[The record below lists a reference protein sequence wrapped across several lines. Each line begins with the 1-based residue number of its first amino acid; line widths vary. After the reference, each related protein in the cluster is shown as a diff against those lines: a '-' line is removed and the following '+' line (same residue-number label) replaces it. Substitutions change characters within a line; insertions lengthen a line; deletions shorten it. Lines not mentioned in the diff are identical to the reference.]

1 MGEELVTCVKYKDG
15 QMILIISSSEGGQYS
30 ESCWAPLD
38 KVDAKKVIDVIES
51 TAKELWGES
60 WKTEN

>member
-1 MGEELVTCVKYKDG
+1 MSEQLVTCVEYKDG

-38 KVDAKKVIDVIES
+38 KVDAKKVIDLIES

>member
-1 MGEELVTCVKYKDG
+1 MGEQLVTCVKYKDG

-30 ESCWAPLD
+30 KSCWAPLD
-38 KVDAKKVIDVIES
+38 KVDAKKVIDVNES
-51 TAKELWGES
+51 TAKELWGKS

>member
-1 MGEELVTCVKYKDG
+1 MSENDIKCLEYKDD
-15 QMILIISSSEGGQYS
+15 QILLVIASSEGGHYS

-38 KVDAKKVIDVIES
+38 KVDAKKVIDLVES